1 MKNVFKKIF
10 DKKNKEKILICEI
23 SSNHSNNYN
32 KAKKLIIEAIKQKVD
47 LVKFQVYTPDI
58 LTLNCNSKE
67 FLIKNKKWK
76 KHKNLYKLFKKSH
89 TPWEWIK
96 KLVKILDKNN
106 ISWFASA
113 FDESSVDFLESLN
126 CKAYKIASAEI
137 TDINLINYIAKKNKP
152 IILSTGMSE
161 EKDLNLAV
169 KTIKKYHSKFAILK
183 CTSKYPSS
191 YKDLNLSS
199 IIKIKNKYKCV
210 VGFSDH
216 TLDNLAANIS
226 VVFGSTIIE
235 KHFKLDK
242 DKTSTDSHF
251 SSPIS
256 NYQMIKKS
264 INDVY
269 SSIGNENLGFKISNE
284 QKNSRRS
291 IYISKDIKKN
301 DKININN
308 VKSIRPGY
316 GLHPKFLKKIF
327 GKTVKKNLKYGSPLF
342 LKDIN
347 FYD

>member
-23 SSNHSNNYN
+23 SSNHSNTYIT
-32 KAKKLIIEAIKQKVD
+32 AKKLIIEAIKQKVD
-47 LVKFQVYTPDI
+47 LVKFQVYTPNT
-58 LTLNCNSKE
+58 LTLNCNSRE
-67 FLIKNKKWK
+67 FLIKNKNWK

-89 TPWEWIK
+89 TPWDWIK
-96 KLVKILDKNN
+96 KLVKILDKHN

-113 FDESSVDFLESLN
+113 FDQSSVDFLESLR

-137 TDINLINYIAKKNKP
+137 TDVNLINYIAKKNKP

-183 CTSKYPSS
+183 CTSKYPAS

-199 IIKIKNKYKCV
+199 IIKIKKKYRCV

-216 TLDNLAANIS
+216 TLDNLAAYIS
-226 VVFGSTIIE
+226 VVYGSTIIE

-242 DKTSTDSHF
+242 DKISTDSHF

-256 NYQMIKKS
+256 SYQKIKKS
-264 INDVY
+264 LNDVNLC
-269 SSIGNENLGFKISNE
+269 IGKENFGFKISTE

-291 IYISKDIKKN
+291 IYVSKNIKKN
-301 DKININN
+301 YKITINN
-308 VKSIRPGY
+308 IKSVRPGF
-316 GLHPKFLKKIF
+316 GLHPKFLKKIL
-327 GKTVKKNLKYGSPLF
+327 GKSVKKNLKYGFPLN

-347 FYD
+347 LND